1 MRRCRR
7 SGAFTLIELLV
18 VIGTIAVLAA
28 VLFPVF
34 ASVRERARQTS
45 CASNL
50 HQIGV
55 AIALYSQDSDDLY
68 PYGADPLDKTP
79 DFWSLD
85 PQAQSDVQA
94 MPYLHDILTPYLHT
108 SAVWHCPSDT
118 GSDVLAEWGDP
129 VTDEPTA
136 LAAHPSLYAAYGTSY
151 KYNTAFALQHK
162 LFGSD
167 AYTSTES
174 GPANFVILSD
184 LTGSWHGEGDKGY
197 LPEYAYMSLFAD
209 GHVKR
214 LSNEQWADAF
224 FVSPNPL

>member
-1 MRRCRR
+1 MKPGRKQE
-7 SGAFTLIELLV
+7 AFTLIEMLV

-50 HQIGV
+50 RQIGLAMSV
-55 AIALYSQDSDDLY
+55 YSQDYDDFY

-85 PQAQSDVQA
+85 PQAQSNVQT
-94 MPYLHDILTPYLHT
+94 MPYLHDILTPYLHAP
-108 SAVWHCPSDT
+108 AVWRCPSDT
-118 GSDVLAEWGDP
+118 GSDVLSEWGDP
-129 VTDEPTA
+129 VTDQATLLHA
-136 LAAHPSLYAAYGTSY
+136 RPSMYAIFGTSY
-151 KYNTAFALQHK
+151 KYNTIFAFDHET
-162 LFGSD
+162 FGAD
-167 AYTSTES
+167 AYDATEIGPSEIAILTDMS
-174 GPANFVILSD
+174 GR
-184 LTGSWHGEGDKGY
+184 WHRKGDEVDVSQY
-197 LPEYAYMSLFAD
+197 SYMSLFAD

-224 FVSPNPL
+224 FVSPNP